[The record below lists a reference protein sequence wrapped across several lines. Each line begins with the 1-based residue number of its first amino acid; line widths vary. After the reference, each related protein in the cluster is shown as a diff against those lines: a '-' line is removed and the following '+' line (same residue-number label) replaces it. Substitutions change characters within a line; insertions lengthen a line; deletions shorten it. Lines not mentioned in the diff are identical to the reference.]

1 MARERGRRGAES
13 KSSLTRTLG
22 RTTAMLLTAAMII
35 GTGLFAALGETA
47 DKAGSGLLLA
57 ILLSGL
63 VALATGLSAASCGIN
78 YPDEGG
84 GFTWSRKF
92 GYPTLGFVA
101 GCAYLGK
108 GIVSTVVI
116 ALAFA
121 AYTAQMA
128 EGLPPYLTHVIAG
141 AAVLLVTAVNFLGVD
156 LNAKMLIGTLIVQLG
171 LLGGCVGFAIPE
183 VQVAHL
189 APVMGPG
196 VLDVL
201 AGAAIFFWSWDGFMR
216 MAIMASEVKEPR
228 RTIPFAVVGGIVVA
242 AVVFLA
248 VAAVALGVLGADAM
262 RGGDTPNDTPLLTAG
277 ALAIGRWGMWVVLT
291 AAWLDTFTEAWGD
304 LLVVTRVALAM
315 GKEHELPV
323 WLGVIHPRFRTPHH
337 AVMALGLVCTALA
350 LFANLRSVLAVA
362 NVFTLVWYSIVLCDA
377 LMPPNDKRFVWPVI
391 SWLGLP

>member
-1 MARERGRRGAES
+1 MVTAQNAAEP
-13 KSSLTRTLG
+13 KSSLRRTLD

-47 DKAGSGLLLA
+47 EKAGSGLLLA

-128 EGLPPYLTHVIAG
+128 EGLPPYLIHVIAS
-141 AAVLLVTAVNFLGVD
+141 AAVRLVTAVNLLGVE
-156 LNAKMLIGTLIVQLG
+156 LNAKMLIGTLIVQLV
-171 LLGGCVGFAIPE
+171 LLGVFLGFAIPE

-189 APVMGPG
+189 APVLGPG

-248 VAAVALGVLGADAM
+248 VAAVALGGQIRKAHCVDRNRWREGFSVWSRCRRLRSSCVHLCVTLRRSAAGARSRLLHASDRPPSRLGAPQSLPDRQHA
-262 RGGDTPNDTPLLTAG
+262 RAPA
-277 ALAIGRWGMWVVLT
+277 
-291 AAWLDTFTEAWGD
+291 TE
-304 LLVVTRVALAM
+304 
-315 GKEHELPV
+315 
-323 WLGVIHPRFRTPHH
+323 PRAPQ
-337 AVMALGLVCTALA
+337 
-350 LFANLRSVLAVA
+350 
-362 NVFTLVWYSIVLCDA
+362 
-377 LMPPNDKRFVWPVI
+377 
-391 SWLGLP
+391 